1 MEAPVV
7 TRRRRPF
14 LAPLWLI
21 LLATVTVGAVAWS
34 AYRSAGTTLVVLVRS
49 PERQP
54 GAIADPPVSP
64 DGEAR
69 AQRLARL
76 FGAGS
81 SAGGVEAV
89 YASDDRR
96 AQQTVAPLAER
107 LHRAPVIF
115 SASDIGTAAARV
127 LREHGGG
134 RVLVVCAGDSV
145 AQMAQVL
152 AGSDA
157 AHVVAGDPDALYV
170 VSIPSFGHAQLLRI
184 NF

>member
-1 MEAPVV
+1 MEAPAV

-21 LLATVTVGAVAWS
+21 LLAAVTVGAIAWS

-54 GAIADPPVSP
+54 GTIADPPVSP

-76 FGAGS
+76 FGE
-81 SAGGVEAV
+81 GGRTLSLEAI

-107 LHRAPVIF
+107 LHRAPLVF
-115 SASDIGTAAARV
+115 SAGDIGAAAARV

-134 RVLVVCAGDSV
+134 RVLVVGAGDSV

-152 AGSDA
+152 AGADA
-157 AHVVAGDPDALYV
+157 ARAVSSDPDALYV